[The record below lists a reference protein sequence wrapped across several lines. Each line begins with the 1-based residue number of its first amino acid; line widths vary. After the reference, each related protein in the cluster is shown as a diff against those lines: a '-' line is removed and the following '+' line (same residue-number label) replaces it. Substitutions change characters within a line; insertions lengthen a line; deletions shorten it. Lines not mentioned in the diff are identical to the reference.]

1 MADFTDQDK
10 ELLDKLRK
18 AFEKKGKTR
27 LVLEP
32 WDEHFDR
39 DVSSSA
45 ARSVLA
51 AKIVE
56 GFSGSW
62 AAQYHFGW
70 GSQVQESTAP
80 GIQPLVDNDP
90 DGPPVPIRAKTNHV
104 GQRGV
109 PELNFA
115 PYNWRTNTMGGKGP
129 SVVGH
134 PISFEVVGP
143 TLKSPFCDWT
153 WSVDQ
158 GGGPNGGDLLTPS
171 VRPDGAVSPLV
182 GLISDMYGPAINGT
196 WTIGDA
202 AEPNGGLYLLVADDG
217 ANPGALAV
225 GQTPMGALP
234 NFVDTARYEIFRISE
249 IGATTIE
256 IHPNKSFS
264 NFFDLPPATTRFI
277 RAIAI
282 VKPYVTR
289 LQAIPQSGA
298 AGGND
303 GTSTSGREQTFVVL
317 SPERAAGNDNYPPY
331 VGAGG
336 PGVGDGSWLG
346 GGFSEARAPG
356 SGTATG
362 AIPAYGGAFRLPI
375 PIPVLEVTGTV
386 EQAAGGFPSTDIGQW
401 GIETP
406 LGPWTAAPFS
416 PSNLPIIR
424 ISATFRNS
432 DLPGFAFGSVESC
445 LGWFD
450 VFSTTAGGAF
460 TGIIV
465 NRVPETDPRSG
476 LTYWGPGPYVSSVAA
491 PSVSLGMTLHEAVDT
506 IWLNTAY
513 QADKVE
519 AARIKNII
527 DPTWVERFE
536 KQVSDPT
543 LAGGQAPPPPA
554 SGPGRPDKAIF
565 DTRTFFGAG
574 LPQAANPGNL
584 MDLGFR
590 AVFFPIKE
598 DPNDATQ
605 GIPDFNN
612 PIDSREVVIDGSIA
626 EKQWIDM
633 DYSAGLVRLS
643 HPPPTSRSGIP
654 DEPSEIIPNGIQ
666 GDTAAGN
673 NPRGEVVLFAACV
686 PYSMEPGQAGTG
698 SRVTTTENG
707 PRDTDATSEQL
718 IATIDQDNTT
728 FVAVPPYIGVSP
740 LTAAVDI
747 VLDRALDC
755 PETGVITIN
764 SGNADS
770 PAFGRWTYS
779 VKKSVLTAAGFRT
792 ALGLVSSNPS
802 ATDPT
807 PAGPHIPRG
816 VIIRREA
823 VPYEQS
829 LDLAGLSD
837 FYIGDTTYGSSIRT
851 DTLRFKNAQTEY
863 NMDGS
868 VTIDSRTPGYMWNQ
882 QGQWGTSGIFVG
894 PGDIRRISDTGLLG
908 GVYYQNVAGGTDA
921 TPDATNGATVVDT
934 NGQYTIIFSA
944 GAGDFNGIVT
954 RKSFIY
960 LPTNFRLVIKFR
972 LNADATP
979 TVNQFLGLIGP
990 ADLTGPPP
998 VTSLVFNAAVSPPT
1012 PSFSY
1017 LGLRFDGAFPV
1028 APATF
1033 FAQNLNTP
1041 GSAQTHTTPVPWSQ
1055 FQNTTNYLVIESEP
1069 FFDLALTPSV
1079 APGHGA
1085 YVKMA
1090 LFDAEFNELARTR
1103 FYDQEAVPYDTTME
1117 LVVANWSGPGAGV
1130 LEIHLYDAVIV
1141 NRTNLPFL
1149 TIP

>member
-1 MADFTDQDK
+1 MADFTDHDK

-39 DVSSSA
+39 DVESNA

-70 GSQVQESTAP
+70 GSQVQEATAA
-80 GIQPLVDNDP
+80 GIQPLADNDP

-104 GQRGV
+104 GQRGM

-115 PYNWRTNTMGGKGP
+115 PYNWRTNTLGSKGP

-153 WSVDQ
+153 WDVDE
-158 GGGPNGGDLLTPS
+158 GAGPNGGDFLTPS

-182 GLISDMYGPAINGT
+182 NEIADMYGPMINGT

-217 ANPGALAV
+217 ANAGALAV

-234 NFVDTARYEIFRISE
+234 NYVDTARYELFRISE
-249 IGATTIE
+249 ITDFSIE

-264 NFFDLPPATTRFI
+264 NFFDLPAVSTRNI
-277 RAIAI
+277 RAITI
-282 VKPYVTR
+282 IKPYVTR
-289 LQAIPQSGA
+289 LQAVPQSGA
-298 AGGND
+298 TGGND

-317 SPERAAGNDNYPPY
+317 SPERAATNDNYPPY
-331 VGAGG
+331 LGAGG
-336 PGVGDGSWLG
+336 PGVGDGSWRG

-356 SGTATG
+356 SVGEIG
-362 AIPAYGGAFRLPI
+362 AIAAYGGTVRLPI
-375 PIPVLEVTGTV
+375 PIPVLEVNGTV
-386 EQAAGGFPSTDIGQW
+386 EQDVAAFPIPDIGQW
-401 GIETP
+401 AVETG
-406 LGPWTAAPFS
+406 LAPWTAPPFS
-416 PSNLPIIR
+416 PASLPIVR

-445 LGWFD
+445 MGWFD
-450 VFSTTAGGAF
+450 VFGTAANGF
-460 TGIIV
+460 TGIV
-465 NRVPETDPRSG
+465 LNRVPETDPRTG
-476 LTYWGPGPYVSSVAA
+476 LTYWGPGPYISSVAV
-491 PSVSLGMTLHEAVDT
+491 PSVAVGMTLHQAVDT
-506 IWLNTAY
+506 IWNNPVY

-536 KQVSDPT
+536 KQLSDPT

-574 LPQAANPGNL
+574 LPQAADPGNL

-590 AVFFPIKE
+590 TVFFPIKE
-598 DPNDATQ
+598 DPNDATR

-612 PIDSREVVIDGSIA
+612 PITSREVVIDGSIT

-698 SRVTTTENG
+698 SRITTNENG
-707 PRDTDATSEQL
+707 PRDTDASSEQF

-728 FVAVPPYIGVSP
+728 FLPVPPFIGVSG
-740 LTAAVDI
+740 LTGAVDI

-779 VKKSVLTAAGFRT
+779 EKKSVLTAAGFRT
-792 ALGLVSSNPS
+792 ALGLLSSNPS
-802 ATDPT
+802 ATDPS
-807 PAGPHIPRG
+807 PAAGPVEPRG
-816 VIIRREA
+816 VIIRRE
-823 VPYEQS
+823 VIPYEQS
-829 LDLAGLSD
+829 LDLQGLSD
-837 FYIGDTTYGSSIRT
+837 LYIGDTTYGSSLRT
-851 DTLRFKNAQTEY
+851 ETLRFKNALTQY

-868 VTIDSRTPGYMWNQ
+868 VTIDPRTPGYMWNQ

-894 PGDIRRISDTGLLG
+894 PGDVRRISDTGLLG
-908 GVYYQNVAGGTDA
+908 GVFYQNLAGGTDA
-921 TPDATNGATVVDT
+921 TPDPTNGATVLDK
-934 NGQYTIIFSA
+934 NGQYTIVFSS

-954 RKSFIY
+954 RKSLIY
-960 LPTNFRLVIKFR
+960 LQHNFRLVMKFR

-979 TVNQFLGLIGP
+979 TINQFLGLIGP

-998 VTSLVFNAAVSPPT
+998 ATSLVFNAAVSPPT
-1012 PSFSY
+1012 PTFSY
-1017 LGLRFDGAFPV
+1017 LGLRFDGAFPA

-1033 FAQNLNTP
+1033 FAQNVLTP
-1041 GSAQTHTTPVPWSQ
+1041 GSAQTHATTQPWSN
-1055 FQNTTNYLVIESEP
+1055 FQNSTHYLVIETEP
-1069 FFDLALTPSV
+1069 FFDLALP
-1079 APGHGA
+1079 PGVSPGAGA

-1090 LFDAEFNELARTR
+1090 IFDEDFNELARTR
-1103 FYDQEAVPYDTTME
+1103 FYDQSAVPYDTAME
-1117 LVVANWSGPGAGV
+1117 LVFANWSGPGGGV
-1130 LEIHLYDAVIV
+1130 LEVHFYDAVIV
-1141 NRTNLPFL
+1141 NKTELPFL